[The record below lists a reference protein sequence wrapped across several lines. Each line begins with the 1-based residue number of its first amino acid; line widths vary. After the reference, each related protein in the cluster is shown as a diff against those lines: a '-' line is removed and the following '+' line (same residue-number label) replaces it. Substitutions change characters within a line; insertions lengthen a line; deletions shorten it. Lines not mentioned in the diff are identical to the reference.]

1 MEYKIE
7 TIPAHKNLFRAKV
20 DHNPIK
26 MPKASSTS
34 SRTSLES
41 SPHPITATRR
51 PTPGSPR
58 ASSTTEAAP
67 AYDSVINP
75 QTVAPGPPGAD
86 DDVSPPPAW
95 YGSDEKYTIA
105 PFFLAIFQENQHRLE
120 GLMASDSKIVNTRD
134 DGDRTPLYCA
144 VVAYKSNINIVR
156 CLLEGGANV
165 NDWSRELL
173 PPQKKRKGWPPR
185 PPPHP
190 ASPNNKGW
198 HKTQRTP
205 LMAACQRNHLPI
217 ARLLLEPPYNADPGL
232 VAEDGQHAL
241 RLASTSGSREIVK
254 LLPSL
259 RAGGWKRLKYRS
271 KPHIA
276 KIKKTAQVVYETCK
290 FIVFDVPKFVV
301 CKLPYAVYVVGKY
314 FARLLWSCAKEIGS
328 WAVKLPVRI
337 YKLLISIPG
346 VIWRGVKAAPGVLKT
361 FFMSTL
367 PRIIKALFEVSR
379 DIVVAIG
386 KCSWFFTKWLLKTI
400 FIRIPELIFEG
411 FVAIFNQI
419 KNLGKWLL
427 DLLASF
433 ASLLHTFFEWIVR
446 NCTWQNVMEGL
457 KLTLKFFFVD
467 IPVGLW
473 NAMRMV
479 YSGLE
484 HLLEGIF
491 GCFSCLFLAIIK
503 MILWFPK
510 KLKNIVV
517 SFGKIFAGAWK
528 EFRVLIDPKAN
539 V

>member
-1 MEYKIE
+1 
-7 TIPAHKNLFRAKV
+7 
-20 DHNPIK
+20 
-26 MPKASSTS
+26 MPTASSTS

-41 SPHPITATRR
+41 SPSHPITATRR
-51 PTPGSPR
+51 PAPGSPR
-58 ASSTTEAAP
+58 APPTTEAAP
-67 AYDSVINP
+67 AYDSIINP
-75 QTVAPGPPGAD
+75 PTVTLGLPGAE
-86 DDVSPPPAW
+86 DDVSPPW
-95 YGSDEKYTIA
+95 YHSGDKNPPIA
-105 PFFLAIFQENQHRLE
+105 PFFLAIFQEDQARLE
-120 GLMASDSKIVNTRD
+120 ELMASDSEIVNTRD

-144 VVAYKSNINIVR
+144 VVAYKSNIDIVR
-156 CLLEGGANV
+156 CLLGGGANV
-165 NDWSRELL
+165 NDWSREYL
-173 PPQKKRKGWPPR
+173 PPQKKRKSHWPPLT
-185 PPPHP
+185 PPHS

-198 HKTQRTP
+198 YKTQRTP

-217 ARLLLEPPYNADPGL
+217 ARLLLETPYNADPGL

-276 KIKKTAQVVYETCK
+276 KIKKAAQVVYETCK
-290 FIVFDVPKFVV
+290 FVVFDVPKFVV
-301 CKLPYAVYVVGKY
+301 CKLPYAIYDVGKY

-328 WAVKLPVRI
+328 WAVKLPARI

-346 VIWRGVKAAPGVLKT
+346 AIWRGVKAVPGVFKT

-400 FIRIPELIFEG
+400 FIQIPKLIFEG
-411 FVAIFNQI
+411 IVAIFNQV
-419 KNLGKWLL
+419 KNFGKWLL

-433 ASLLHTFFEWIVR
+433 ASLLHTFFEWVVR
-446 NCTWQNVMEGL
+446 NCTWQNVMQGL
-457 KLTLKFFFVD
+457 KSTLKFFFVD

-510 KLKNIVV
+510 KLKSLVV
-517 SFGKIFAGAWK
+517 SLGKIFAGAWK

>member
-75 QTVAPGPPGAD
+75 QTVAPGPLGQ
-86 DDVSPPPAW
+86 
-95 YGSDEKYTIA
+95 TMM
-105 PFFLAIFQENQHRLE
+105 FRRLRLENQHRLE

>member
-1 MEYKIE
+1 
-7 TIPAHKNLFRAKV
+7 
-20 DHNPIK
+20 
-26 MPKASSTS
+26 MPSASSS
-34 SRTSLES
+34 SSETSLEFS
-41 SPHPITATRR
+41 PPHPITATRR
-51 PTPGSPR
+51 PAPGSPR
-58 ASSTTEAAP
+58 ASSTTKAAP
-67 AYDSVINP
+67 AYDSIIYSP
-75 QTVAPGPPGAD
+75 TVAPGLPAVD
-86 DDVSPPPAW
+86 DDVSPPW
-95 YGSDEKYTIA
+95 YRSGDKNPPIT
-105 PFFLAIFQENQHRLE
+105 PFFLAIFQEDQDRLE
-120 GLMASDSKIVNTRD
+120 KLMASDSEIVNIRD

-156 CLLEGGANV
+156 CLLEGGASV
-165 NDWSRELL
+165 DDWSREYL
-173 PPQKKRKGWPPR
+173 PPQKKRKGHWPPLT
-185 PPPHP
+185 
-190 ASPNNKGW
+190 ASPNSKGW

-217 ARLLLEPPYNADPGL
+217 ARLLLETPYNADPGL

-271 KPHIA
+271 KPHVA
-276 KIKKTAQVVYETCK
+276 KIKKTAQVIYETCK
-290 FIVFDVPKFVV
+290 FVVFDVPKFVV
-301 CKLPYAVYVVGKY
+301 CKLPYAIYVAGKY

-328 WAVKLPVRI
+328 WAIKLPVRI

-346 VIWRGVKAAPGVLKT
+346 VIWRGVKAVPGVLKK

-400 FIRIPELIFEG
+400 FVQIPKLIFEG
-411 FVAIFNQI
+411 IIAIFNQV
-419 KNLGKWLL
+419 KNFGKWLL

-446 NCTWQNVMEGL
+446 NCTWQNVMQGL
-457 KLTLKFFFVD
+457 KLTLKFFFID

-484 HLLEGIF
+484 HFLKGIF

-510 KLKNIVV
+510 KLMNIVV
-517 SFGKIFAGAWK
+517 SSGKIFSGAWK
-528 EFRVLIDPKAN
+528 EFRVLIDPKAD